1 MPTTRAL
8 TNGQFTKASAKWA
21 RGVANSVEANER
33 RRHEPPLIDW
43 NKAIANVIEILDD
56 NCEPD
61 I

>member
-1 MPTTRAL
+1 MPSTQQGQLTRA
-8 TNGQFTKASAKWA
+8 AAKWA

-43 NKAIANVIEILDD
+43 NKAIANMIDILDD

>member
-1 MPTTRAL
+1 MPTTQQGQLTRA
-8 TNGQFTKASAKWA
+8 AAKWG

-43 NKAIANVIEILDD
+43 NKAIANMIDILDYT
-56 NCEPD
+56 CEPD